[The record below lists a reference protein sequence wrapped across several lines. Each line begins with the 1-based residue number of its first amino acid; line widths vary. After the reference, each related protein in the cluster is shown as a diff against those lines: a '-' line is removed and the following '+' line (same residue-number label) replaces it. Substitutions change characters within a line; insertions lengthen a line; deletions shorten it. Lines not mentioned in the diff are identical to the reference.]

1 MCTVSFVQTAL
12 GIVIT
17 SNRDEQV
24 LRSAEFPQTYIRN
37 NKKITYPK
45 DPKAGGTW
53 FALAHESGR
62 VVVLLNGAE
71 HKHARASSYRKSR
84 GMVLLD
90 LISADET
97 ISANWQTYALHDIEP
112 FTVVVFEN
120 HALFQ
125 LRWDGSQ
132 KSVVTLPTSQP
143 YIWSSATLYS
153 PEVRNQRQAWFTE
166 FLNQNNIPTAED
178 LIQFHRSSPTTDK
191 QSNFMM
197 ERSHELKT
205 ISITQAII
213 TANQFQLKH
222 CDLLLEQTEIYLFD
236 SLNPSL

>member
-24 LRSAEFPQTYIRN
+24 LRSAEFPQTHIRN

-53 FALAHESGR
+53 FALAHEAGR

-71 HKHARASSYRKSR
+71 HKHARATSYRKSR

-97 ISANWQTYALHDIEP
+97 ISSNWQTYVLLDIEP

-120 HALFQ
+120 QTLYQ

-132 KSVVTLPTSQP
+132 KSEVTLPTSQP

-153 PEVRNQRQAWFTE
+153 PEV
-166 FLNQNNIPTAED
+166 
-178 LIQFHRSSPTTDK
+178 
-191 QSNFMM
+191 
-197 ERSHELKT
+197 
-205 ISITQAII
+205 
-213 TANQFQLKH
+213 
-222 CDLLLEQTEIYLFD
+222 
-236 SLNPSL
+236 